1 MRNIILTL
9 MLSLVSSAFADKI
22 GQWQTY
28 MAYSDITDIEPT
40 GNLVYVLGSGN
51 IFSYNTVDQSVATYD
66 TVYPLNDTGI
76 QYIAWC
82 NSAKRLVI
90 IYTNYNID
98 LLDNNGNVANI
109 RDYYDKSMIDD
120 KTVNNI
126 TIDGNYAYLSTG
138 FGIVKI
144 NVKDAEISDT
154 YNLKMNVSDCAI
166 GNNTIYANTPSGIY
180 AGKMSDNL
188 LDKSNWSRTSE
199 QVSFNDANDIT
210 VSNANGYTEYITYD
224 NTNKCYWSNQQDGK
238 PQGY

>member
-1 MRNIILTL
+1 

-144 NVKDAEISDT
+144 ISKT
-154 YNLKMNVSDCAI
+154 
-166 GNNTIYANTPSGIY
+166 
-180 AGKMSDNL
+180 
-188 LDKSNWSRTSE
+188 RR
-199 QVSFNDANDIT
+199 
-210 VSNANGYTEYITYD
+210 
-224 NTNKCYWSNQQDGK
+224 
-238 PQGY
+238 